1 MLSCG
6 ASTASLDSSILEF
19 SSVFKKLT
27 YGSATRRVKLRPLL
41 IILPEWRMPQT
52 LIRGMAWQHRRAVD
66 PLLAAASAY
75 EQAHPDV
82 RIVWDARPLHGFEFT
97 SVAELARAYD
107 VIVLDHPF
115 IGEVAESRCL
125 LPLGEVSR
133 GLAEDHFIGPSFA
146 SYRYDDALWA
156 VPVDAAC
163 QTAVYRPDLLE
174 RLGCAV
180 PRSVPEVLELGRE
193 ARVAGFYLAIAL
205 AGVHALMSFFTLCA
219 ALGRACELRED
230 SPFADPEIA
239 RESLALLRGI
249 LGASPPDV
257 LDWNSIRLHEAMIE
271 RDDLV
276 YCPAVYCYA
285 TYAEADMR
293 RPLRFADLPAT
304 AQALPSRRKR
314 PLLTRRWASC
324 VFLPRRRRSA
334 CSHVIMASRRASKP
348 GTMPRRMRASGGHSP
363 PRAARWSCLGFA
375 HAGRDTSRFKLKAD
389 V

>member
-1 MLSCG
+1 
-6 ASTASLDSSILEF
+6 
-19 SSVFKKLT
+19 
-27 YGSATRRVKLRPLL
+27 
-41 IILPEWRMPQT
+41 MPQT

-133 GLAEDHFIGPSFA
+133 GLAEDHFIGPSFE

-180 PRSVPEVLELGRE
+180 PRSLPEVLELGRE

-205 AGVHALMSFFTLCA
+205 AGVHALMTFFTLCA

-293 RPLRFADLPAT
+293 RPLRFADLPAMMSNGVPRGST
-304 AQALPSRRKR
+304 IGGAGVAISAQTTVADAAMDFLRFLVEADTQRLFTRHHGQPARIEAWDDVDADARFGGTFSA
-314 PLLTRRWASC
+314 TRRTMELSWIR
-324 VFLPRRRRSA
+324 PRWPGYLTLQAEGGRLIEAHLRGLIDEREMIERLNRIAATARR
-334 CSHVIMASRRASKP
+334 
-348 GTMPRRMRASGGHSP
+348 
-363 PRAARWSCLGFA
+363 
-375 HAGRDTSRFKLKAD
+375 
-389 V
+389 